1 MLTTTRRQHIIHV
14 AATMRG
20 LSVALLIATT
30 LPATADDFMSP
41 VCKTKSVKEACNIPL
56 GKTEQKY
63 GSVWCIG
70 YDARMIAYRKAFL
83 DGMRKVLV
91 TLYPKGSAKQ
101 HAPCVFL
108 RKQEARN

>member
-1 MLTTTRRQHIIHV
+1 MLTTTRRRHFFRV

-41 VCKTKSVKEACNIPL
+41 VCKIKAVKEACNIPL
-56 GKTEQKY
+56 GNTEQKY
-63 GSVWCIG
+63 GPVWCIG
-70 YDARMIAYRKAFL
+70 YDARMVAYRRAFL

-91 TLYPKGSAKQ
+91 ALYPNGSAKQ
-101 HAPCVFL
+101 HAPCAFL
-108 RKQEARN
+108 RKQEAGN